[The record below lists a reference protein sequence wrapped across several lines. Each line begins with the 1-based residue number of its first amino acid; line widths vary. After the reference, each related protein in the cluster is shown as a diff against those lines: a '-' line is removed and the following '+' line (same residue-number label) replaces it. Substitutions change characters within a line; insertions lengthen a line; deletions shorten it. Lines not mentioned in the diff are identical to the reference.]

1 MNPFVV
7 EDVAV
12 NAAVS
17 EFANRTR
24 YYGGVSGLGQCLPVR
39 RRGVGLRGL
48 GAASLQQMRPEWHGK
63 CPSGSS
69 PGPVAA
75 SGNQYCIP
83 DASAQTVSTVETS
96 EPKYTASFM
105 SPDGREV
112 KSSFDIWKPG
122 TLVAETE
129 ESKASGGGGFFSSL
143 MDAAGKMFT
152 GATSQQSYIQ
162 PVKESSPWP
171 WVVGGVAV
179 AGLAVFALTRSK
191 R

>member
-1 MNPFVV
+1 MNPFAI

-12 NAAVS
+12 NSRVS
-17 EFANRTR
+17 EFVNQTR
-24 YYGGVSGLGQCLPVR
+24 YSGGVAGLGQCLPAR
-39 RRGVGLRGL
+39 RRLSGL
-48 GAASLQQMRPEWHGK
+48 GAVSLQLMRPEWHGK

-83 DASAQTVSTVETS
+83 DVSAQTVTDS
-96 EPKYTASFM
+96 EPKYSASFKT
-105 SPDGREV
+105 PDGGEA

-122 TLVAETE
+122 KLVTETTAEAET
-129 ESKASGGGGFFSSL
+129 SGGGGGFFSSI

-152 GATSQQSYIQ
+152 GAANPQQGYL
-162 PVKESSPWP
+162 PPPEKESSPWP

-179 AGLAVFALTRSK
+179 LGIGAFIFTRSK
-191 R
+191 K